1 MPEISWFF
9 ILLVLVAYWLKN
21 NNHKMFIVVSLLG
34 IVLFL
39 LCSTSYLPKIAIN
52 SVEKKFTPIKL
63 SQIDTSKTYYIYVL
77 GSGVT
82 LDPRLPASMKLSSTS
97 LVRLVEGIR
106 IYNYLDHVTLVTSAA
121 IKGKSISQ
129 AKLSKEAAASL
140 GVKEQN
146 IQMLETPTSTLE
158 EAKAFKVQFG
168 TNKNLILVTSAL
180 HMPRAVEIF
189 SDQGIKV
196 LPAPT
201 EYLYKAGSKSY
212 NGITLPSF
220 ASLELTNNYQTALL
234 KHLYYKWFKK
244 K

>member
-52 SVEKKFTPIKL
+52 SVERKFTPIKL

-121 IKGKSISQ
+121 IKGESISQ
-129 AKLSKEAAASL
+129 AKLSKEAAVSL

-158 EAKAFKVQFG
+158 E
-168 TNKNLILVTSAL
+168 
-180 HMPRAVEIF
+180 VEIF

-212 NGITLPSF
+212 NGMTLPSF

-234 KHLYYKWFKK
+234 KHVYYKWFKK